1 MRFLKRFGYYLIG
14 LSLGSLLVLFI
25 WKGKDVAFPYGP
37 DARTLSSIRK
47 KQIEYTDPASVD
59 MVEKN
64 IDSVAIWSIL
74 TIGSVDF
81 GKSQP
86 RLKPCAEY
94 HITGTYQER
103 NIGLYIQRCDSV
115 ATIQKVWLESLD

>member
-1 MRFLKRFGYYLIG
+1 MRFLKRFGYYMIG

-37 DARTLSSIRK
+37 DGRTLSSIHKR
-47 KQIEYTDPASVD
+47 QIEYTDVATFD
-59 MVEKN
+59 MVENK
-64 IDSVAIWSIL
+64 IDSVAIWSVL
-74 TIGSVDF
+74 NIGSVDF

-94 HITGTYQER
+94 HITGNYQGR
-103 NIGLYIQRCDSV
+103 NIGLYIQRCDST
-115 ATIQKVWLESLD
+115 ATIQKVWLAN